1 MQEIIIKPK
10 SRFLLLNLPELWRFR
25 ELFYIF
31 AWRDIKVRYKQ
42 TVLGVLWVVFQPITT
57 MFLFTFIFSRL
68 FTASSTKIPYA
79 LFVLCGLVFWN
90 YFSNSLMHSSNS
102 LLANEN
108 IIKKVYFPRII
119 LPLSAIVTGFPDFII
134 NLILLL
140 GITFLFGFMP
150 SMLSLF
156 IIPIGILITVLT
168 AAGLGLLFS
177 SLKVKYRD
185 VGYILPF
192 FIQLLLFLCPV
203 IYPTSILSIQ
213 HKTLL
218 ALNPLTGVVES
229 VRTVISGS
237 NQIDFFLLG
246 ISFTLAIILFIVGLS
261 VFAATERFFADIV

>member
-1 MQEIIIKPK
+1 MEEIIIKPK
-10 SRFLLLNLPELWRFR
+10 PRFYLLNLPELWRFR

-42 TVLGVLWVVFQPITT
+42 TVLGVLWVIFQPLTT

-68 FTASSTKIPYA
+68 FTTSSTKLPYA

-90 YFSNSLMHSSNS
+90 FFSNSLTHASNN
-102 LLANEN
+102 LLENEN
-108 IIKKVYFPRII
+108 IIKKVYFPKII
-119 LPLSAIVTGFPDFII
+119 LPLSAMVTGFVDFFI

-140 GITFLFGFMP
+140 AVTFLFGFIP
-150 SMLSLF
+150 SALSLF
-156 IIPIGILITVLT
+156 IIPIGILITVMT
-168 AAGLGLLFS
+168 SAGLGLLLS
-177 SLKVKYRD
+177 SLNVKYRD
-185 VGYILPF
+185 VRYILPF
-192 FIQLLLFLCPV
+192 FTQLLLFLSPV

-218 ALNPLTGVVES
+218 ALSPLTGVLES

-246 ISFTLAIILFIVGLS
+246 ISFTSAVIIFIVGLS